1 MQNWTQKD
9 LKDKNLVSNK
19 RSVYVNVKSLVAK
32 GKVSKLPNMIERAIV
47 QETPNNALISAPV
60 CEAKIFIKPFSVNKA
75 YRGKI
80 YKTDYHKNYITA
92 VTLLL
97 PNHLII
103 PDGRLKV
110 EYEFG
115 FSSNGGDLDNPLK
128 VITDILARKYH
139 FNDNR
144 IMQALVRKMIVPKGQ
159 EYLKFKIDSYD
170 NI

>member
-1 MQNWTQKD
+1 MGTKLSDWNKKGIALTGVSTMGRLSDKPIKRKEKLTPMLDRALMQN
-9 LKDKNLVSNK
+9 
-19 RSVYVNVKSLVAK
+19 
-32 GKVSKLPNMIERAIV
+32 
-47 QETPNNALISAPV
+47 TPNNGIISGPV

-80 YKTDYHKNYITA
+80 YKTDYHKNYIAA

-103 PDGRLKV
+103 PDGQLRV

-115 FSSNGGDLDNPLK
+115 FSSNGGDLDNPIK
-128 VITDILARKYH
+128 VITDILAHKYH

-144 IMQALVRKMIVPKGQ
+144 IMQALVRKMIVPKGE